1 MSWQKYFSEKFTD
14 VLRACPKAAMLIN
27 GILIAGGSVY
37 VVAKTVIWSIHWI
50 NARFFHG
57 WWD

>member
-1 MSWQKYFSEKFTD
+1 MSWQNHLSEKITD
-14 VLRACPKAAMLIN
+14 VLRVCPRCALLLN

-37 VVAKTVIWSIHWI
+37 VVAKLVIWTVHWI
-50 NARFFHG
+50 NARIFHG